1 MCLHNL
7 EYKTMMNTTH
17 FPTGAELRC
26 GEPEIFS
33 DDIKSPVK
41 EQKQKSL
48 SKMKKPEL
56 YELCK
61 KLVEENKKLQLFNNS
76 SDELLQTHMKN
87 EKKLL
92 EDLKWKDNDLYYATK
107 QRNSD
112 KMFIEHQ
119 LKLKKELQNDKKELE
134 DTLKLKEE
142 EVGMLVYENSDL
154 KKENNK
160 LKSFLSKV
168 RETFTE

>member
-1 MCLHNL
+1 
-7 EYKTMMNTTH
+7 MNH
-17 FPTGAELRC
+17 KGARANMS
-26 GEPEIFS
+26 EPEIFS
-33 DDIKSPVK
+33 DNIKSPVK
-41 EQKQKSL
+41 KEEKQKSL
-48 SKMKKPEL
+48 SKMNKPEL